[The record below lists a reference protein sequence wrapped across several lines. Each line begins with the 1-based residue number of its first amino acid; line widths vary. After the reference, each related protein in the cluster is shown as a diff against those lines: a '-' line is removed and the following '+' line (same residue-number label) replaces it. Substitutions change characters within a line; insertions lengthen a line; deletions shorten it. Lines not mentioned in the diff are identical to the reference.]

1 MSQTTPQAGV
11 RSTSTNPLR
20 ADRAYRA
27 LAEPTRHEG
36 TTVLR
41 RRLIRLSAQI
51 WWHPYWSTPASG
63 PGDRVAL
70 RGRARE
76 LESGRL

>member
-1 MSQTTPQAGV
+1 MNGVGFPDDLVASQ
-11 RSTSTNPLR
+11 R
-20 ADRAYRA
+20 AWDRAYRA
-27 LAEPTRHEG
+27 LAEPARRSG

-63 PGDRVAL
+63 PADRMAL

-76 LESGRL
+76 LESGEP

>member
-1 MSQTTPQAGV
+1 MDGV
-11 RSTSTNPLR
+11 RIPDDLVAAQR
-20 ADRAYRA
+20 AWDRAYRA
-27 LAEPTRHEG
+27 LAEPTRRGG

-63 PGDRVAL
+63 PADRVAL